1 MTKNEVAQQVAEL
14 RQVYQHDFQR
24 FASDCLKIR
33 TKVDG
38 IQPFVLNEAQQDFVS
53 RYERQMAETGKA
65 RFIILKARQMGISTL
80 IEALA
85 YWYTTRNKGVKTLV
99 LTHLDQQT
107 QELFEITKRYH
118 DNCWDAFKPEGDA

>member
-38 IQPFVLNEAQQDFVS
+38 IQPFVLNEAQQDFVR
-53 RYERQMAETGKA
+53 RYERQMAETGKLTQRLELQRQVLETQVTVLLY
-65 RFIILKARQMGISTL
+65 RFCIGLRCRA
-80 IEALA
+80 
-85 YWYTTRNKGVKTLV
+85 
-99 LTHLDQQT
+99 
-107 QELFEITKRYH
+107 QETKRI
-118 DNCWDAFKPEGDA
+118 